1 MKSNTIKTALIGLVL
16 LAAMSGCT
24 EKGKAMSAESPKS
37 DSIAKAREDSTDA
50 AEAKDVKEALD
61 VVKK

>member
-1 MKSNTIKTALIGLVL
+1 MKNNTIKATILGLILLTALS
-16 LAAMSGCT
+16 ACT
-24 EKGKAMSAESPKS
+24 EKGKTMSAESPKS

-61 VVKK
+61 AVKK